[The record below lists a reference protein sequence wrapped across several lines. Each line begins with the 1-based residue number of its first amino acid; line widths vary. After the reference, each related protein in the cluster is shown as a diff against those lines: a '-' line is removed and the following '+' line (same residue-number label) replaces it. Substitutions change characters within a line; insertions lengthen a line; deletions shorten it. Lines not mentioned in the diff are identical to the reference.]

1 MDRSYHLFE
10 YTVVVVVVVVVVVLF
25 ERNSFVSREF
35 WVSSVDKF

>member
-10 YTVVVVVVVVVVVLF
+10 YTVVVVVVVVVVLF